1 MTIRIFAVYSCV
13 MTDTQVVQ
21 TEAMDTTAMQGKVVI
36 ITGAARGQ
44 GAREAELFASVG
56 ARVVANSAQMMDAYR
71 AMVPLKSIGTTDDV
85 ANAVLFLASPAA
97 KYITG
102 AELAIDGGVSA

>member
-1 MTIRIFAVYSCV
+1 VNSVHPGLI
-13 MTDTQVVQ
+13 DTP
-21 TEAMDTTAMQGKVVI
+21 MLDH
-36 ITGAARGQ
+36 
-44 GAREAELFASVG
+44 
-56 ARVVANSAQMMDAYR
+56 NSTQMMDAYR
-71 AMVPLKSIGTTDDV
+71 AMVPLKSIGTTEDV